1 MSSHLNILSGERKGQ
16 NFPTRDA
23 LQELWQEVAQKP
35 LWAPPNFWRYLKLR
49 WRMKTKQL
57 NPHKI
62 KMHAPGGKMNHCQSC
77 TNNCCVGPESTVLL
91 RLYDIATLMDLD
103 KTDLIS
109 RQKPGFDADVL
120 NQRPAMQKHLA
131 SKAWEIFPVLE
142 KNSFGA
148 CAALTTDGACSLHP
162 HWPLSCARFPY
173 ALNVEASYVFYS
185 RRCDSFW
192 IRSDVKDKIQPMRL
206 AAVACYNERI
216 KDAVL
221 LEYAPKKL
229 AELGLLSY
237 LNLKEE
243 HATTR

>member
-1 MSSHLNILSGERKGQ
+1 M
-16 NFPTRDA
+16 
-23 LQELWQEVAQKP
+23 
-35 LWAPPNFWRYLKLR
+35 KL
-49 WRMKTKQL
+49 
-57 NPHKI
+57 
-62 KMHAPGGKMNHCQSC
+62 HAPAGKMNLCQSC
-77 TNNCCVGPESTVLL
+77 TDNCCIGPESTVLL
-91 RLYDIATLMDLD
+91 RLYDIATLIDLE
-103 KTDLIS
+103 KTELIG
-109 RQKPGFDADVL
+109 QEKPGFDAEL
-120 NQRPAMQKHLA
+120 LEQRPAMQKHLA

-148 CAALTTDGACSLHP
+148 CAALTTDGACSLYP

-173 ALNVEASYVFYS
+173 ALNVEASYIFYS

-192 IRSDVKDKIQPMRL
+192 IRSDVQENIQAMRL

-237 LNLKEE
+237 LNLEG
-243 HATTR
+243 